1 MKVLIKT
8 EEIDFLKLNKLSS
21 EELIKVYIDHN
32 SPEILAIIIKRYEKL
47 VYSIANNY
55 RNSNIE
61 FNDILQ
67 LGFTGLVVA
76 VNRFDIN
83 MNTKFSTSAVYCI
96 KGEIL
101 HFMRDSKLVK
111 IPRWLWKLN
120 RLFDDFVLK
129 FEQQSNRYPTKE
141 EISIGINVSIE
152 SIDEILKAREAVYY
166 NISLDDDNYKELSD
180 DGYYN
185 KNLIKSRDFRSFG
198 LVIEDKIQLWDAIER
213 LKSADKKILLMKYIF
228 GLSQEEIGRKV
239 GMSQKSISRNL
250 KETLKLLKTALAV
263 KAE

>member
-1 MKVLIKT
+1 MKAANKSKQ
-8 EEIDFLKLNKLSS
+8 IDHLKLDKFSS
-21 EELIKVYIDHN
+21 EELIENYNEHN
-32 SPEILAIIIKRYEKL
+32 SPEILDVIIKRYEKL

-55 RNSNIE
+55 KNSNVE
-61 FNDILQ
+61 FNEIVQ

-152 SIDEILKAREAVYY
+152 SIDEILKARGAAYY
-166 NISLDDDNYKELSD
+166 NVSLDDNSYSRSSEDNQ
-180 DGYYN
+180 YN
-185 KNLIKSRDFRSFG
+185 KDLIKSRDFKSFG
-198 LVIEDKIQLWDAIER
+198 LVIEDKILLWDAIER

-239 GMSQKSISRNL
+239 GMSQKSVSRNL
-250 KETLKLLKTALAV
+250 KETLKLLKATFV
-263 KAE
+263 G